1 MISSESQQTASEC
14 RHYAMC
20 KLNYLGTGRCP
31 PGRKNHFVAYY
42 PQGRMDL
49 VKAIAAGTLPVTPR
63 LVDIAN
69 SCTLC
74 GVCDIACH
82 FSSGLRPMPVMR
94 ALKQYVDDYLAAGGT
109 VVPETADPL
118 LVELK
123 AIVGDRWATNDPAIT
138 ETYAA
143 DPGPMTIPRRP
154 RAVVLPRD
162 RAEVEGVLKAAQR
175 RGVPFMV
182 RGNGSSVMGFVMTD
196 GLVIDTQRMKSIVF
210 DCDNWSVTV
219 GAGVSAF
226 ELQQEAW
233 RRGYRVNVAEPA
245 ALVCAN
251 LMCSGIMSL
260 FGTAYGTLDDN
271 YVDAEL
277 VDASGNV
284 FHLND
289 RTAPNLYCFTK
300 EDRPSPGI
308 CTSARIKL
316 HPMSA
321 DETGALV
328 PFQELDE
335 ALRFVR
341 ELSARRIGFGAGVV
355 GADYMATFMS
365 PDVELARR
373 AKATF
378 QELLGARYM
387 VLMLGDGK
395 DLTALEAM
403 GRPVISNAMFRALML
418 GLPGLAPGSDPATTQ
433 SDALTDVL
441 RPLAEAS
448 DEPLVELLGRDD
460 MLPLVEAALASSA
473 ETHAGA
479 VPEDLRDAYRKLY
492 ARPEMTDLVWLNS
505 FRILSTRMGREK
517 NLVPL
522 VLYVPL
528 DKPEVIVALQERFRD
543 IACEHQL
550 KNDFG
555 FVAPLDFGKR
565 AFLEYDYYVDHTDP
579 DEMAR
584 GRQAVIAAAGVI
596 EETSARVTG
605 VRWIRYTLNQGVCR
619 KENLLYS

>member
-1 MISSESQQTASEC
+1 
-14 RHYAMC
+14 
-20 KLNYLGTGRCP
+20 
-31 PGRKNHFVAYY
+31 
-42 PQGRMDL
+42 MDL
-49 VKAIAAGTLPVTPR
+49 VKALAAGTLPVTPR
-63 LVDIAN
+63 LVDIAD

-74 GVCDIACH
+74 GACDVACH

-94 ALKQYVDDYLAAGGT
+94 ALKQHVHDHLASGGT
-109 VVPETADPL
+109 VAPETAADPL
-118 LVELK
+118 LVGLK
-123 AIVGDRWATNDPAIT
+123 TIVGDRWATNDPAIS
-138 ETYAA
+138 ETYAT

-162 RAEVEGVLKAAQR
+162 RGEVEGVLKAAQR
-175 RGVPFMV
+175 QGVPFMV

-196 GLVIDTQRMKSIVF
+196 GLVIDTQRMKRIVF
-210 DCDNWSVTV
+210 DCDTWSVTV

-226 ELQQEAW
+226 ELQQAAR

-260 FGTAYGTLDDN
+260 FGTSYGTLDDN
-271 YVDAEL
+271 YVDAEFG
-277 VDASGNV
+277 DASGNA

-289 RTAPNLYCFTK
+289 RSAPNLYCFTK

-316 HPMSA
+316 HPTSA

-328 PFQELDE
+328 PFQQLDE

-378 QELLGARYM
+378 QELLGVRYL

-395 DLTALEAM
+395 DLTALKAM

-418 GLPGLAPGSDPATTQ
+418 GLPGLGSRSDPATAQ
-433 SDALTDVL
+433 GDGDALTDVL
-441 RPLAEAS
+441 RPLAEAI

-460 MLPLVEAALASSA
+460 MLPLVEAALASSP
-473 ETHAGA
+473 ETHASA
-479 VPEDLRDAYRKLY
+479 APEDLRDAYRKIC
-492 ARPEMTDLVWLNS
+492 ARPEMTDLVWLNT

-528 DKPEVIVALQERFRD
+528 DKPEVIVALQDRFRD
-543 IACEHQL
+543 IAREHQL

-565 AFLEYDYYVDHTDP
+565 AFFEYDYYVDHTNP

-584 GRQAVIAAAGVI
+584 AREAVITAAGMI

-619 KENLLYS
+619 MENLLYT